1 MDIRRCLLIRELEQ
15 NIKDINEQLLE
26 LEKSEKSTDKL
37 IAQKL
42 KKKKEALAKDAYK
55 ELTASDR
62 VYIARHNKR
71 PNAKDFIDNL
81 FTDFFE
87 LRGDRLSDND
97 KSIIGGIA
105 KFHDKPVTV
114 IGHLKGKTIEENIMY
129 NFGMPNPSG
138 YRKVQRLARQA
149 EKFNRPIITFID
161 TPGAFPGIEA
171 EKNGQGEAI
180 AQCLALFSSLN
191 VPVITIVIGEGGS
204 GGALALGV
212 ANTVIML
219 ENAVY
224 SILSPEGFA
233 SILWKDASRK
243 DEACEYLKL
252 TAEDLKELGVC
263 DYIVP
268 EGVGNL
274 IENEQKVIKSLE
286 KILDTQLSKLL
297 KIAKLNKNAIRQ
309 MRYEKFR
316 VMGKVCEM
324 QEEKL

>member
-1 MDIRRCLLIRELEQ
+1 MIREVEQ
-15 NIKDINEQLLE
+15 NIKEIEEQLIE
-26 LEKSEKSTDKL
+26 LEKSEKGTDKL

-42 KKKKEALAKDAYK
+42 RKKKEALMKDAYK
-55 ELTASDR
+55 TLTASDR

-71 PNAKDFIDNL
+71 PNSKDFIDAL
-81 FTDFFE
+81 FTNFLE
-87 LRGDRLSDND
+87 QRGDRLSDD
-97 KSIIGGIA
+97 DRSIIGGIA

-114 IGHLKGKTIEENIMY
+114 IGHLKGKTLDENIKY

-191 VPVITIVIGEGGS
+191 VPVIAIIIGEGGS

-212 ANTVIML
+212 ANTIIML
-219 ENAVY
+219 ENSVY

-252 TAEDLKELGVC
+252 TALDLKKLGVC
-263 DYIVP
+263 DYIVS

-274 IENEQKVIKSLE
+274 IENEEKVMKSLD
-286 KILDTQLSKLL
+286 KIIDTQLSKLL
-297 KIAKLNKNAIRQ
+297 KISKLNKNAIKQ

-316 VMGKVCEM
+316 VMGKVCEI
-324 QEEKL
+324 QEESQ